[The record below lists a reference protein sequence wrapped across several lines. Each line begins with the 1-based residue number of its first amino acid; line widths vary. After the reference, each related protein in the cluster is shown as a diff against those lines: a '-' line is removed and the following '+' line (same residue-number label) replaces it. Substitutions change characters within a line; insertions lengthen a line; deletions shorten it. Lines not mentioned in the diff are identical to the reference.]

1 MITVEVV
8 PHDVVVVRLEHG
20 KVNALDVEVLDALTA
35 TLGDLDDGVRAVVLT
50 GNGRVFSAGVDLTRV
65 VDGGRSTRRG

>member
-8 PHDVVVVRLEHG
+8 PHGVVVVRLEHG

-35 TLGDLDDGVRAVVLT
+35 TLGDLDDGVRP
-50 GNGRVFSAGVDLTRV
+50 S
-65 VDGGRSTRRG
+65 S